1 MDKLIKKLNLLQS
14 YIELGDKRNESIS
27 DSTVLWQINHSFM
40 VVNEVSKALVLSNP
54 EEYQWKFNKTRFIVY
69 LTGKIPRGKA
79 KAPKQSR
86 PKENF
91 DKESTQLLY
100 NELMENLQRV
110 KNLDKNKFF
119 IHPFFGKINK
129 KSTIKFLNI
138 HTNHHLKIVEDILK

>member
-1 MDKLIKKLNLLQS
+1 MDKLVKKLNLLQS

-40 VVNEVSKALVLSNP
+40 VVNEVSKALILSNP

-91 DKESTQLLY
+91 DIESTKILY
-100 NELMENLQRV
+100 KETLENFSKIKDLE
-110 KNLDKNKFF
+110 KNKFF
-119 IHPFFGKINK
+119 THPFFGKVNK